1 MGSALQPFDL
11 LVGLLMAMEMCPFLC
26 LEVRICFWST
36 GHVQVGA
43 DRPEAWSWCQWRS
56 GGLSLP
62 MLTQVTLGECIKD
75 FFFLF
80 NSRADEV

>member
-1 MGSALQPFDL
+1 M
-11 LVGLLMAMEMCPFLC
+11 
-26 LEVRICFWST
+26 
-36 GHVQVGA
+36 QVGA

-62 MLTQVTLGECIKD
+62 MLIQVTLGECIKD
-75 FFFLF
+75 FFSLF